1 MAITYEP
8 IATTT
13 LGSSESSVTFST
25 ISGSFTDLV
34 VIISGVSSDAN
45 ELQFRLN
52 SDTGS
57 NYSFTQIYGDGS
69 SAGSSRGSSRTTGR
83 LGSTRTTQNVHIGHF
98 QNYSNSTTY
107 KTVLSKESTA
117 GSVVQT
123 FVGLWRSTA
132 AITSIEFLPHTGTFS
147 SGMTFTLYGI
157 ASA

>member
-1 MAITYEP
+1 MAITYES

-34 VIISGVSSDAN
+34 VIISGVSSNAN

-57 NYSFTQIYGDGS
+57 NYSFTQLYGDGS

-83 LGSTRTTQNVHIGHF
+83 LGSTRTTQNVQIGHF

-107 KTVLSKESTA
+107 KTVLSRESTA
-117 GSVVQT
+117 GSIVQA

-132 AITSIEFLPHTGTFS
+132 AITSIEFF
-147 SGMTFTLYGI
+147 
-157 ASA
+157 ASHWHIF